1 MGSFPDN
8 SVILNENDVLAKY
21 YSRSDTTISDLL
33 TTGLT
38 VGNQFVP
45 LFQDCKIPTKGR
57 VQKIKME
64 I

>member
-21 YSRSDTTISDLL
+21 YSRSDTTISDLP
-33 TTGLT
+33 TGLP